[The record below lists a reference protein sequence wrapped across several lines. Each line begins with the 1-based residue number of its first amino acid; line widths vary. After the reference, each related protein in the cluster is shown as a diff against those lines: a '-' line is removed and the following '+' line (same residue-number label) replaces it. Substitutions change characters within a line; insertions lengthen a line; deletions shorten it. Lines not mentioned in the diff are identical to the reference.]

1 MPLAWPAEARAF
13 RYTDPSLERRYPG
26 LSLLLDAFAVVDLGV
41 QVAVSRDG
49 RVPVCHAGCGH
60 CCAQPIPVTPLE
72 VLALHCYARHRLS
85 QASLA
90 GLVQRMSVYGG
101 QKRDIV
107 SPCPFLHD
115 GACLVYPVRPV
126 ACRQYMVFGTPCA
139 KGEDASRS
147 RPQDVLAPSYD
158 HMLAALMRTLPWY
171 AGHEPAP
178 PEHPTE
184 ESARAF
190 FQSITSV
197 VQAVAW
203 HRFFHV

>member
-13 RYTDPSLERRYPG
+13 RYTDPSLERRHPDLG
-26 LSLLLDAFAVVDLGV
+26 LLFDAYAVVDLGV
-41 QVAVSRDG
+41 KVAIGRDG

-72 VLALHCYARHRLS
+72 VLALHCYARRRLP
-85 QASLA
+85 QDSLA
-90 GLVQRMSVYGG
+90 GLVQRMSGYEG
-101 QKRDIV
+101 QKRDIA

-139 KGEDASRS
+139 QGEDASRS

-184 ESARAF
+184 ESVRAF

-203 HRFFHV
+203 NRFFHV